1 MEMSLPPSPE
11 GCQLEDF
18 LAVDSFMER
27 CVGEGCRDTQVF
39 VEDLLHALVGLADA
53 DGVFAHYDAGDAP
66 LGAIVGERADVVGWY
81 GALVD
86 HFVAH
91 EAIGAVHRDITVYQS
106 SFLQGTQV
114 VDDDARTAGGD
125 ENAVAFGLADN
136 ASTAEAGISWVRK
149 LTSVPSMSK
158 NRALVIAFNSLSG
171 AQN

>member
-1 MEMSLPPSPE
+1 
-11 GCQLEDF
+11 
-18 LAVDSFMER
+18 MER

-91 EAIGAVHRDITVYQS
+91 EAIGAVHRDITVYQP

-125 ENAVAFGLADN
+125 ENAVAFGLGSRQCLDGRGGYLVG
-136 ASTAEAGISWVRK
+136 AEADERSVDVEKQSFGHCVQFFIWGTKLKILGGI
-149 LTSVPSMSK
+149 
-158 NRALVIAFNSLSG
+158 I
-171 AQN
+171 